1 MENKQPIT
9 ITTKSTENIE
19 DTLYDPRE
27 EEQQEVFEQKIEN
40 ENSQIEQQLQLEQQ
54 LRNDFFNQLQNE
66 NQQNTFFQISEM
78 SKEKRNLIRMIRK
91 YRELFSKNIVTMK
104 DMISDDKLVNYD
116 EKMLENILIEVDD
129 EISSIESVRTINS
142 FIETGLTL
150 YEKTFSMFNVDING
164 FKSDLLSDSSFNNAI
179 SRLIIRSNVSL
190 SPQKTIILKLI
201 ECTYKN
207 LKTNKL
213 QTQLLPNN
221 NSAKSTKKI
230 YVDAVDIEKYKDL

>member
-66 NQQNTFFQISEM
+66 NQQNAFFQISEM